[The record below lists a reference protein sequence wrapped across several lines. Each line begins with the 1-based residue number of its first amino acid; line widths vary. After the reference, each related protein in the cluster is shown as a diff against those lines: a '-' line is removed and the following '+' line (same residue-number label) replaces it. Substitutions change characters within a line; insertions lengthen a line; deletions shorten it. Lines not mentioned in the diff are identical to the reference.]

1 MSGAS
6 KIEWTDATWNPVTGC
21 VKVSSGCKNC
31 YAERLWPR
39 TEGARIKRE
48 GGAARPFTDVRVHH
62 DRLDAPLRWRAAA
75 PFVGIAGQPFWLW
88 ATWDAGQW
96 GMLGL
101 SIAYTL
107 AWGRGVVGVLRD
119 RAAVRVAAE
128 IRRNRDGRG

>member
-1 MSGAS
+1 MIATIVQALILTSGAVA
-6 KIEWTDATWNPVTGC
+6 IWLAGDD
-21 VKVSSGCKNC
+21 
-31 YAERLWPR
+31 
-39 TEGARIKRE
+39 
-48 GGAARPFTDVRVHH
+48 RPG
-62 DRLDAPLRWRAAA
+62 WRAAA
-75 PFVGIAGQPFWLW
+75 PFVGVAGQPFWLW